1 MVQEN
6 TQLAVVSG
14 IKLLA
19 AVGVAYVV
27 YLGVSSLF
35 TPDSWPPKDE
45 KEEQEMIARYKE
57 KLRMGDSPLSPRT
70 PEDTARYLSR
80 IIDYEVQKG
89 EPKVG
94 REYIT
99 QAIRQKMD
107 ERVETLASRPES
119 KDLIGK
125 MRNGLKKRD
134 DLARLIALYERR
146 PGNTVSREVKD
157 RFDRELKELSAQFCG
172 TAFDPSACPELAEE
186 MGKMYQARREPARQD
201 PRLKDVVAEIERY
214 CLPRQQ

>member
-1 MVQEN
+1 MAKQD
-6 TQLAVVSG
+6 TQLIVVTG

-27 YLGVSSLF
+27 YMGFNSLF
-35 TPDSWPPKDE
+35 TQDSWPPKDDREE
-45 KEEQEMIARYKE
+45 KEMIAKYKE

-89 EPKVG
+89 ERKVG

-99 QAIRQKMD
+99 QAISQKMD
-107 ERVETLASRPES
+107 DRVESLTSRSES
-119 KDLIGK
+119 KDLIAT
-125 MRNGLKKRD
+125 MRNALKKRD

-146 PGNTVSREVKD
+146 PGNTASKELKD
-157 RFDRELKELSAQFCG
+157 KFDQEFKELSAQYCG
-172 TAFDPSACPELAEE
+172 TAFDPFACPELAEE
-186 MGKMYQARREPARQD
+186 IEKMYKAKLEPAKQD
-201 PRLKDVVAEIERY
+201 PRLKDVVKET
-214 CLPRQQ
+214 LRQQE